1 MARKA
6 CALSGE
12 PWFRRLCAA
21 GRYLSNTMLKHLGV
35 IGARSPYKQIKK
47 VGSSVRLLVHILCVA
62 CIDHLDRIAFDD
74 VGVVPLVGDTYTVAS
89 S

>member
-1 MARKA
+1 
-6 CALSGE
+6 
-12 PWFRRLCAA
+12 
-21 GRYLSNTMLKHLGV
+21 MLKHLGV

>member
-12 PWFRRLCAA
+12 PWLLRLRVAS
-21 GRYLSNTMLKHLGV
+21 RYLSNTMLKHRGV

>member
-1 MARKA
+1 M
-6 CALSGE
+6 GTYM
-12 PWFRRLCAA
+12 PWGQVPDIKLAKPI
-21 GRYLSNTMLKHLGV
+21 SNTMLKHLGV

>member
-1 MARKA
+1 MFSFLLRLDMAK
-6 CALSGE
+6 
-12 PWFRRLCAA
+12 PI
-21 GRYLSNTMLKHLGV
+21 SNTMLKHLGV

-74 VGVVPLVGDTYTVAS
+74 VGVVPLVGVCHVVAS
-89 S
+89 PTAKP